1 MEFKSFQLDGVTMS
15 IFLCTKGDIYW
26 NIGIKPT
33 AHRVLI
39 RFQLKNIAIKKNFKI
54 VDTVAN

>member
-1 MEFKSFQLDGVTMS
+1 MEFKSFQLNGVTMS

-33 AHRVLI
+33 AHWELK
-39 RFQLKNIAIKKNFKI
+39 RFQLKNIAIKKKFQNRPYGC
-54 VDTVAN
+54 